1 MEKQVG
7 LSKGEN
13 KIELTLDMGNRM
25 QTWSE
30 FHPTLYALN
39 VTLATNEGKDNI
51 ITDFGMRDFATEGT
65 QFTINGFKTFLRGKH
80 DACVFPLTRYAPM
93 DVKSWRKV
101 FQTAKSYGINYYRC
115 HSYHP
120 PAPLLPLPTPRV
132 SISKPSCLMGKHFT
146 GQPSLE

>member
-1 MEKQVG
+1 M
-7 LSKGEN
+7 SKGEN
-13 KIELTLDMGNRM
+13 KIELVLDMGNRM

-39 VTLATNEGKDNI
+39 VSLATNEGKDNI

-80 DACVFPLTRYAPM
+80 DACVFPLTGYAPM

-101 FQTAKSYGINYYRC
+101 FRQPRVMASTTTVAIPTPR
-115 HSYHP
+115 
-120 PAPLLPLPTPRV
+120 PAPLLPLPTSRV
-132 SISKPSCLMGKHFT
+132 SISKPSCLYGEAFHRT
-146 GQPSLE
+146 TIA